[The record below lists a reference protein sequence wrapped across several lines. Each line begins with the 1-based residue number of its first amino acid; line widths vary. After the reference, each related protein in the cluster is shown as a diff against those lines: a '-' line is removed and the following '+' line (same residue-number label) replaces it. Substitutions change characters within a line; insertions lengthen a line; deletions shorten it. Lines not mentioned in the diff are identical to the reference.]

1 MDSPIRFSIHP
12 GSPEPIYRQLIE
24 QLRRRVAAG
33 QWLPGQELPSVREL
47 AAELAVHPMT
57 ISKAYGLMEME
68 GLLQRRRGLSMV
80 VAAQARGGAEPSDR
94 EALLRPAL
102 ETAAA
107 QARELAVSKARAL
120 ALFKELLSKEDE

>member
-1 MDSPIRFSIHP
+1 MDATHFVSINT

-33 QWLPGQELPSVREL
+33 QWRPGQELPSVREL
-47 AAELAVHPMT
+47 AADLAVHPMT
-57 ISKAYGLMEME
+57 ISKAYSLLETE

-80 VAAQARGGAEPSDR
+80 IAEQPRGPSGATDR

-102 ETAAA
+102 QTAAA

-120 ALFKELLSKEDE
+120 ALFKEQLNQEE